1 MSAPLVTRSTGD
13 IIPAADHNDIMP
25 YIEDGTYRVN
35 TLSLSLGGT
44 EVITSALAI
53 GNVTTIDTTGNIT
66 INKSTASAS
75 IFKAISSYADGY
87 DAMLTLSNT
96 HTGGKD
102 YSIRSTNDDRGTIGG
117 GRLAITDDDVSTTAP
132 IITLYDGNVGIG
144 IDPVTKFHVQNSAS
158 NGAAKITQFGTAARA
173 LFVDQDTNSESIY
186 IDSEATTANVIYL
199 ENEGTGA
206 GILINQDGNGIALSI
221 DTESTT
227 STALFV
233 DARTTTTGRG
243 LYVYNSATYT
253 GSDGFVYFANQGASS
268 SGNAVQID
276 NAGTGDGLFI
286 NQDGTG
292 KALNI
297 DTVGAGISILSTDT
311 NSYAF
316 ESISTGAVTATV
328 NAINRFD
335 VRNASTTKSAVQI
348 DNEGQGWGLE
358 FAGGVGNNIL
368 LEQKDGAATP
378 TLAFGDGDTGIY
390 ESSDDTIAI
399 SNGGTFIAS
408 IDATNG
414 IVMQNSSSNPAVIL
428 PETPSATN
436 PVFSFWDDYDT
447 GLGRAGADQLS
458 LIAGGVEQLRVTNNQ
473 IIVPLN
479 NDAATPSIAIG
490 DGDTGFYEG
499 SDDTLSVSVGGSR
512 VAFFYSEG
520 ITCDTANGGLIRDIA
535 SSGTVPGLIPDRADL
550 DTGIGQSA
558 DDQLSFIA
566 GGVQVAQVNEDTT
579 FQFLVAPGATQN
591 DASKPSLGFG
601 DGDTGFFETADD
613 NLQVGIGGTKT
624 WHFSGNNL
632 YGTQTTSHLILP
644 INNDGATPSLAFGDG
659 DTGIYES
666 ADDTLAFAIA
676 GAGNYFLTGTGFYA
690 DNANG
695 FILEDATPTSTNPNL
710 IPNRSDADTGIG
722 RNASN
727 ILSLIAGAT
736 EGIAV
741 GVANSTTTTSTI
753 NATGSGN
760 PVEVVNSGTGYDM
773 AFTKDATTSYI
784 NYNTTTASIDF
795 ILP

>member
-206 GILINQDGNGIALSI
+206 GI
-221 DTESTT
+221 
-227 STALFV
+227 
-233 DARTTTTGRG
+233 
-243 LYVYNSATYT
+243 
-253 GSDGFVYFANQGASS
+253 
-268 SGNAVQID
+268 
-276 NAGTGDGLFI
+276 FI

-378 TLAFGDGDTGIY
+378 TLPFGDGDTGIY

>member
-206 GILINQDGNGIALSI
+206 GILINQDGNGI
-221 DTESTT
+221 
-227 STALFV
+227 
-233 DARTTTTGRG
+233 
-243 LYVYNSATYT
+243 
-253 GSDGFVYFANQGASS
+253 
-268 SGNAVQID
+268 
-276 NAGTGDGLFI
+276 GDGLFI